1 MIVAIHKLSKFFLA
15 ATRLAILGVALLAV
29 IFPAAAQSNAVETLC
44 AQTKQYCDEMHAT
57 TSATE
62 QKILAAKALDCA
74 TRAVAADTNSATAHL
89 CLAVA
94 YVKNFQFV
102 DTRTAISY
110 SRGIKSEAETAIRLD
125 PKNDVSYYLLG
136 RWNYGVAN
144 MNFIYKGLVKL
155 IYGGLPH
162 ASNELAKENFLKAIA
177 LAPNRIIHH
186 LELAK
191 TYHVTG
197 QNQLALAELKKC
209 AELSQTDRDDA
220 DAKQWAADI
229 LRTGD
234 WP

>member
-1 MIVAIHKLSKFFLA
+1 MILANHKPSDCFLTRTRFAIFG
-15 ATRLAILGVALLAV
+15 IALLAM
-29 IFPAAAQSNAVETLC
+29 IFSASAQSNAVETLC
-44 AQTKQYCDEMHAT
+44 TQTKQYCDEMHAT
-57 TSATE
+57 TSVSE
-62 QKILAAKALDCA
+62 QKNLAAKALDCA
-74 TRAVAADTNSATAHL
+74 TRAVAADSNNATAHL

-102 DTRTAISY
+102 DTRTAINF

-136 RWNYGVAN
+136 RWHYGVAN

-177 LAPNRIIHH
+177 LTPNRIIHH

-191 TYHVTG
+191 TYHITG
-197 QNQLALAELKKC
+197 QNELALAELKKC
-209 AELSQTDRDDA
+209 AALSPTDRDDT

-229 LRTGD
+229 FRTGD

>member
-1 MIVAIHKLSKFFLA
+1 M
-15 ATRLAILGVALLAV
+15 
-29 IFPAAAQSNAVETLC
+29 
-44 AQTKQYCDEMHAT
+44 
-57 TSATE
+57 
-62 QKILAAKALDCA
+62 
-74 TRAVAADTNSATAHL
+74 
-89 CLAVA
+89 
-94 YVKNFQFV
+94 

-110 SRGIKSEAETAIRLD
+110 SRGIKAEAETTIRLD

-136 RWNYGVAN
+136 RWHYGVAN

-197 QNQLALAELKKC
+197 QNDLALAELKKC
-209 AELSQTDRDDA
+209 AALSPTDRDDT

-229 LRTGD
+229 SRTGD